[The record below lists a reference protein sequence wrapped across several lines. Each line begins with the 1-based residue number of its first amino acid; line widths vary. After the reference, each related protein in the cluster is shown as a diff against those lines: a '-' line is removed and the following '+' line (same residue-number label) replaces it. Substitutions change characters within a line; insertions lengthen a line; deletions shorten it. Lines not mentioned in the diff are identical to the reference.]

1 MVYSRRLLAGHTY
14 RVVCDSESC
23 GDDACGG
30 TDETADFGGA
40 EAHEPESDDR
50 GDERDHVDDGAH
62 RVIEYGSVRRGRMV
76 GNVVRAGFRGFFEL
90 GVRRVVGHVLL
101 RSLMG

>member
-1 MVYSRRLLAGHTY
+1 MVFIR
-14 RVVCDSESC
+14 CDYLPAMRT
-23 GDDACGG
+23 GLYA
-30 TDETADFGGA
+30 TPNPAAMMPAAVLMKPPIPGGA

-76 GNVVRAGFRGFFEL
+76 GNIGRAGFRDFFEL

-101 RSLMG
+101 RSKK